1 MQLGRCVRGD
11 GRVQGPDQGL
21 VEAGSISD
29 RCLHQGPGKS
39 PIKVWIEVG
48 LGVWVVVGV
57 GVGVGVGIGSGFRDR
72 VGSVGELVRSGSRMG
87 PW

>member
-1 MQLGRCVRGD
+1 MERDEVVAAKLGSCSSGGVFEVTVGF
-11 GRVQGPDQGL
+11 QGL

-57 GVGVGVGIGSGFRDR
+57 GVRGRGRDWVGV
-72 VGSVGELVRSGSRMG
+72 
-87 PW
+87 